1 MESMAMA
8 GGITWYDVLG
18 VTAGASAQ
26 TLRRAYQE
34 RVRLLRP
41 DLVAGAPSS
50 VVMAAARAR
59 EATEAAWLVLGDQG
73 LRRRYDMKAAGG
85 PLPAARHGRLIVPDL
100 RGLFYRPCQA
110 VVTLAG
116 LRLEVVRLTPD
127 PLPVEGLVAGQS
139 PDPGTRVRRSA
150 SVTVSLWHPPRRDQP
165 DRGGPDAEPEPAPVV
180 AAIVA
185 LPNEPPRRLCSGQGG
200 LCPAGSGARLWACQR
215 RMIQPGNS
223 RPSSR

>member
-1 MESMAMA
+1 MTDGAPMA
-8 GGITWYDVLG
+8 GEITWYDVLG
-18 VTAGASAQ
+18 VSAGASAQ

-50 VVMAAARAR
+50 VVTAAARAR
-59 EATEAAWLVLGDQG
+59 EATEAAWLVLGDQD

-85 PLPAARHGRLIVPDL
+85 PLDGDEPDSDVRRSFPAVKDWIAPLPAAPRGRVVVPDL

-139 PDPGTRVRRSA
+139 PDPGTRVRRS
-150 SVTVSLWHPPRRDQP
+150 SSLTVNLWHPPRGRQF
-165 DRGGPDAEPEPAPVV
+165 G
-180 AAIVA
+180 
-185 LPNEPPRRLCSGQGG
+185 
-200 LCPAGSGARLWACQR
+200 
-215 RMIQPGNS
+215 
-223 RPSSR
+223 SSRRIAPATLRSARSMSVPNGLSCTR